1 MAPLRNALVAL
12 VLGLAAS
19 SGHATIINFTTN
31 MTGGAEVPPN
41 ASTATGSAQ
50 IRVDTVLHQMLVNLS
65 YTGLIG
71 GNPAAAHIHCC
82 QPSPATN
89 VGVAVGFPG
98 FPTTTSGTYSNL
110 FDLTSLATYTSSFVT
125 NFGSGTA
132 AGAEA
137 ALIAGMIA
145 SRAYTNIHN
154 ATFPG
159 GEIRGQ
165 TVQVPE
171 PTTLAL
177 LSLALGVLP
186 WVRRQGVRLQRR

>member
-50 IRVDTVLHQMLVNLS
+50 IRVDTVLHQLLVNLTFS
-65 YTGLIG
+65 GLIG
-71 GNPAAAHIHCC
+71 GNAVAAHIHCC
-82 QPSPATN
+82 TPVGTN

-98 FPTTTSGTYSNL
+98 FPAATSGTYSNL

-125 NFGSGTA
+125 NFGGGTA

-186 WVRRQGVRLQRR
+186 WVRWQGVRLQRR

>member
-1 MAPLRNALVAL
+1 
-12 VLGLAAS
+12 
-19 SGHATIINFTTN
+19 
-31 MTGGAEVPPN
+31 
-41 ASTATGSAQ
+41 
-50 IRVDTVLHQMLVNLS
+50 MLVNLN

-71 GNPAAAHIHCC
+71 GNPSAAHIHCC
-82 QPSPATN
+82 QAAPATN

-98 FPTTTSGTYSNL
+98 FPTTTSGTYSHL
-110 FDLTSLATYTSSFVT
+110 FDLTDASIYTAAFVT
-125 NFGSGTA
+125 NFGGGTA

-137 ALIAGMIA
+137 ALVAGMIA

-171 PTTLAL
+171 PATLAL
-177 LSLALGVLP
+177 LGLALVGLP
-186 WVRRQGVRLQRR
+186 WSRRQADRRQAT

>member
-82 QPSPATN
+82 APLGST
-89 VGVAVGFPG
+89 VGIAVGFPG
-98 FPTTTSGTYSNL
+98 FPNTTSGTYANL
-110 FDLTSLATYTSSFVT
+110 FDLTNVATYTGAFVT
-125 NFGSGTA
+125 NFGGGTV